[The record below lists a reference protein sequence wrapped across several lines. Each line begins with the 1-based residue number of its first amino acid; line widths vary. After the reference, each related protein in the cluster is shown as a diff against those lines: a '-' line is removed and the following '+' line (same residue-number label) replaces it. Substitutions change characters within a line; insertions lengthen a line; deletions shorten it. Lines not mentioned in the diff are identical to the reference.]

1 MIGFFRKALRIFLRL
16 MSKSTLKEINLGLF
30 LVAVTVIYANL
41 TLKID
46 QAFSK
51 CFANIG
57 MPVM

>member
-1 MIGFFRKALRIFLRL
+1 